1 MRFNK
6 KSYKISRY
14 QKSERDFAFV
24 IDNNF
29 NAINLTNMIYK
40 LDNNLIKKVIIF
52 DVFEGGNLPNGKKS
66 IAVNVTFQAMDKT
79 LSENDLNQLSQKI
92 IDSISKETGATIR
105 S

>member
-1 MRFNK
+1 
-6 KSYKISRY
+6 
-14 QKSERDFAFV
+14 
-24 IDNNF
+24 
-29 NAINLTNMIYK
+29 MIYK

-52 DVFEGGNLPNGKKS
+52 DVFEGGNLPNEKKS

-92 IDSISKETGATIR
+92 IDSIGKETGATIR